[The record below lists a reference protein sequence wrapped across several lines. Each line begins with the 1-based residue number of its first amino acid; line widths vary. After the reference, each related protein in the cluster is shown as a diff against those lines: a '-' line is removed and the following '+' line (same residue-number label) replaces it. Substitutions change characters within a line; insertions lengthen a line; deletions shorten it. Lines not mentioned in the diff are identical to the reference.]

1 MGCLTE
7 SGRGG
12 EQLPVLS
19 VRWMERAV
27 LCSSEAGVGLGV
39 PLSLPSGRALL
50 GGRPGSMPMPIRR
63 FQQRGSYRNS
73 SPPPHLASIYTFSQ
87 GAGALIHS
95 AFLNAFIF
103 FFCKLVRRIT
113 RCAMRVARTAH
124 RCSNPHMHTRCAE
137 AYQSCSRQASSR
149 QLVRVH

>member
-39 PLSLPSGRALL
+39 PRGRPSGLALL
-50 GGRPGSMPMPIRR
+50 GGRGSEMRE
-63 FQQRGSYRNS
+63 
-73 SPPPHLASIYTFSQ
+73 LATFSLWALLGRVLTGREGGLGSVILKLGESGQ
-87 GAGALIHS
+87 PKLVSTPGGGWLGRAGAASVTELS
-95 AFLNAFIF
+95 FSELR
-103 FFCKLVRRIT
+103 LLMSDRRSDT
-113 RCAMRVARTAH
+113 
-124 RCSNPHMHTRCAE
+124 SLL
-137 AYQSCSRQASSR
+137 S
-149 QLVRVH
+149 